1 MTGTV
6 TTADREPKNDPASHR
21 RLVVVAVSADDADRG
36 VAEWAA
42 NAVTGNDHVHVVHV
56 YRPFRLPDC
65 DWEIIRESQR
75 RRTAEARRLAACGE
89 CPIRQ
94 AHRALQVDGSAIGG
108 DPVEVLIE
116 LSAIV
121 DVVILGADAEGS
133 AADVTAGVVHGAYCP
148 VVIVPP
154 RAASTELSTSGR
166 PVTLLLDEPD
176 LSAAGLELAKREA
189 IRLGTGL
196 RVVELRSAVR
206 HPEPES
212 PQLLAEEQIC
222 LDERL
227 LQWGRN
233 EQVGVVGEV
242 SLDEP
247 ASTARR
253 VIGSSSFV
261 VMSRSAVEL
270 LAGVDLPCPVAVVP
284 GFEKG

>member
-1 MTGTV
+1 
-6 TTADREPKNDPASHR
+6 
-21 RLVVVAVSADDADRG
+21 VVVPSPSCSTSRTCPPPDWSWRSAR
-36 VAEWAA
+36 
-42 NAVTGNDHVHVVHV
+42 
-56 YRPFRLPDC
+56 RS
-65 DWEIIRESQR
+65 DWEPV
-75 RRTAEARRLAACGE
+75 CGSSS
-89 CPIRQ
+89 CAPQ
-94 AHRALQVDGSAIGG
+94 
-108 DPVEVLIE
+108 
-116 LSAIV
+116 
-121 DVVILGADAEGS
+121 
-133 AADVTAGVVHGAYCP
+133 
-148 VVIVPP
+148 
-154 RAASTELSTSGR
+154 
-166 PVTLLLDEPD
+166 
-176 LSAAGLELAKREA
+176 
-189 IRLGTGL
+189 
-196 RVVELRSAVR
+196 
-206 HPEPES
+206 S